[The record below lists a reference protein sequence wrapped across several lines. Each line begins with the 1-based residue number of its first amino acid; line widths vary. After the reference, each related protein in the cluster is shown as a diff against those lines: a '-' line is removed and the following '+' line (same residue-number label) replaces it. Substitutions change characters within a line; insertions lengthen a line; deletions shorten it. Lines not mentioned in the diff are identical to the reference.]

1 MLPSS
6 QDVSP
11 APQGGC
17 PFRGS
22 AAPAG
27 TSASASIVQPVHARR
42 FGLLRN
48 PSVSAEI
55 ARLDAQRD
63 CQRIVHLLTA
73 YEFPADMTHALELAL
88 FHTYG
93 SRSVSRLLDR
103 TGQFRRAGQKRYD
116 DTYLLIAHFMESGW
130 DSELGQRALSR
141 MNAIHS
147 HYRIPNEDYLFV
159 LWTFMDFP
167 VEWLRAYGWRAMT
180 PHECEAW
187 FHYWRGIGERM
198 GMSDI
203 PASKDEFDSFVSE
216 YEAREFVPDEASRRV
231 TADTVAIFEGWLP
244 RPLRP
249 AVRPVAACLA
259 RPRFRHAVG
268 WTEPSAL
275 LQLLLFAVLKTRRLC
290 KRMLAIEAYPTL
302 VGNKRY
308 RHYPEGIPAIEEL
321 GPDRPRR

>member
-1 MLPSS
+1 MQPSP
-6 QDVSP
+6 QDIPAAPPAASEPQGSP
-11 APQGGC
+11 AD
-17 PFRGS
+17 
-22 AAPAG
+22 AG
-27 TSASASIVQPVHARR
+27 ASIVQLPYRR
-42 FGLLRN
+42 RLGLLRN
-48 PSVSAEI
+48 PAVSAEI

-73 YEFPADMTHALELAL
+73 YEFPADLTHALEQAL

-93 SRSVSRLLDR
+93 SRSISRLLDR

-130 DSELGQRALSR
+130 DSDVGRRALAR
-141 MNAIHS
+141 MNEIHG

-159 LWTFMDFP
+159 LWTFIDFP
-167 VEWLRAYGWRAMT
+167 LDWLRSYGWRALT

-198 GMSDI
+198 GLSDL
-203 PASKDEFDSFVSE
+203 PASKDAFDLFVGD

-231 TADTVAIFEGWLP
+231 TADTVAIFEAWLP

-249 AVRPVAACLA
+249 TVRPVAACLA
-259 RPRFRHAVG
+259 RPRFRQAVA
-268 WTEPSAL
+268 WPEPSAL
-275 LQLLLFAVLKTRRLC
+275 LQVLLYGALQLRRLF
-290 KRMLAIEAYPTL
+290 KRLLPLEAYPTL
-302 VGNKRY
+302 VGGKRY
-308 RHYPEGIPAIEEL
+308 RHYPEGAPVVEEL